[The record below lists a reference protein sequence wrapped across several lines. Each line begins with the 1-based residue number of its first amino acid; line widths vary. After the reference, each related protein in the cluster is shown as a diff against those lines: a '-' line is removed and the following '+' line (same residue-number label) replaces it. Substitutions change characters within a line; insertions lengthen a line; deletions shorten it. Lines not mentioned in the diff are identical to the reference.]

1 VVFAA
6 SATTRIELR
15 AGVPPRSVGATQ
27 GCDVAGFFASFGLT
41 ALPQFSQR
49 TWRTAE
55 WIRRWMRI
63 CALMDAVPFE
73 EMKTLRTTDAT
84 AGPIDADAA
93 DLTRTPFERIRVGPK
108 AGSPSATSA
117 AATGNGIGNG
127 AGIALIPR
135 GAPRG
140 ARHALLPPPPQVPPA

>member
-6 SATTRIELR
+6 SATTLIELR
-15 AGVPPRSVGATQ
+15 ARVPPRSAGSTQ
-27 GCDVAGFFASFGLT
+27 GCNVAGFFASFGLT

-63 CALMDAVPFE
+63 CTLMDAVPSE

-84 AGPIDADAA
+84 AGPIDVDAA

-117 AATGNGIGNG
+117 FRCVLYVDTVTSAKVLRSPLYVAVQ
-127 AGIALIPR
+127 
-135 GAPRG
+135 
-140 ARHALLPPPPQVPPA
+140 LPHHPGQ